1 MQFVMHYPLNKTL
14 QIPLY
19 HQFFIQLFRTFF
31 FLLLLLFHQHYSSGC
46 FFSSDICLKIRTH
59 DHITNVPT
67 KNNRQIKFT
76 PREFKNTFLLS
87 LALFNCCAR
96 LYLFRYRS
104 IVAVECLCVCVCAC
118 FFLFAKISLFAI
130 VPRLAYEIR
139 FAIMMIVSA
148 LVSIAHNVSFIM
160 NSL

>member
-1 MQFVMHYPLNKTL
+1 MQFVMHYPLNKTP

-31 FLLLLLFHQHYSSGC
+31 SFSFYCSTNIILLVVFSLFVEKFAHTITLRTCQRKITDKSNSLRESSKTPFYFHQR
-46 FFSSDICLKIRTH
+46 F
-59 DHITNVPT
+59 
-67 KNNRQIKFT
+67 
-76 PREFKNTFLLS
+76 
-87 LALFNCCAR
+87 
-96 LYLFRYRS
+96 S
-104 IVAVECLCVCVCAC
+104 IVVPDSIYFGIEVLLPLNVCMCVCAC